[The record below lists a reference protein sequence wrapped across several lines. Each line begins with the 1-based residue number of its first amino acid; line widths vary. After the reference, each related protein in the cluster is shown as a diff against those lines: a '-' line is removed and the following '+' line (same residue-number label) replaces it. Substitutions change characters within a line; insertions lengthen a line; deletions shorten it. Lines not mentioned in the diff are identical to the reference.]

1 MMFRHA
7 AQHNIANMV
16 HKGHVLAR
24 KQLVLQKN
32 KRLVIIAKEWPQ
44 MKLVT
49 RKVMCRL
56 LCIVL
61 MTQRSH
67 KFFRNTE
74 I

>member
-7 AQHNIANMV
+7 VQHNIANMV
-16 HKGHVLAR
+16 HKGHDLAR

-49 RKVMCRL
+49 TKIISSL
-56 LCIVL
+56 LCI
-61 MTQRSH
+61 
-67 KFFRNTE
+67 F
-74 I
+74 